1 MSEFNN
7 PENENHLD
15 TGDEAT
21 GAECGAEPGGGSY
34 GSFPCG
40 NTRRHSRLIVGII
53 IACIICA
60 LFGKV
65 GYIPYLILPL
75 CICFGTV
82 ILHGKKEVG
91 SLVALIILSVAGAAF
106 LPAIDAAYAQ
116 AVDSGISLFS
126 LPLLAF
132 SHIGEANLLT
142 NFTFSSACVIPAVQ
156 TIIGICISWQIF
168 RYYRIIKGK

>member
-1 MSEFNN
+1 MSEAND
-7 PENENHLD
+7 NELE
-15 TGDEAT
+15 TKT
-21 GAECGAEPGGGSY
+21 TAEIEPAEPKDGVLGGPHGSLPAAIL
-34 GSFPCG
+34 GG
-40 NTRRHSRLIVGII
+40 ILGLIAGII

-82 ILHGKKEVG
+82 ILRGKKELS

-106 LPAIDAAYAQ
+106 LPAVDAAYVQ
-116 AVDSGISLFS
+116 AVDGGVSLFS

-168 RYYRIIKGK
+168 RYYRIIKGE